1 MWTAVLVLC
10 SSLEF
15 DNCWA
20 EANRTLVDSHEK
32 CNFLLAAGIE
42 MFEYSGLYVKDY
54 KCIQWGTST

>member
-10 SSLEF
+10 SFLEF

-20 EANRTLVDSHEK
+20 EANRALVDSHEK